1 MKITNALKEIVIVL
15 REVGENR
22 LLFHCA
28 NMKVPSVQQTREW
41 KPKNP
46 DELILMQWGR
56 VFDKKNKGL
65 WSFLVIRRKNLGFQV
80 DSWGL

>member
-15 REVGENR
+15 REGGENR

-28 NMKVPSVQQTREW
+28 NMKVPLVQQTREW

-46 DELILMQWGR
+46 DEVILMQWE
-56 VFDKKNKGL
+56 
-65 WSFLVIRRKNLGFQV
+65 SI
-80 DSWGL
+80 